1 MVEVTLNQLEQT
13 INLEE
18 CIASS
23 QILGNEGAPELKGI
37 PEVANRILGVT
48 EINLSNEPIGCLRKK
63 NEVSSTNIFFN
74 KVPNRP
80 LFAVQSETY
89 DRIGLSTAG
98 LNHLSYGTIIV
109 KSIKIYDQRDI
120 N

>member
-1 MVEVTLNQLEQT
+1 MVEATLNQLEQT
-13 INLEE
+13 LTYEE

-37 PEVANRILGVT
+37 PEVAIRVLGVT

-109 KSIKIYDQRDI
+109 KLIKIYYKSDM